1 MSENYK
7 RLTRSTTNRMIAG
20 VAAGLAEYLEIDP
33 TVVRLMFVLGFFML
47 GPGAVLVY
55 LIMAIVTP
63 DQSRAIQ

>member
-1 MSENYK
+1 
-7 RLTRSTTNRMIAG
+7 MIAG